1 MSNIIP
7 TNNSDEAAVT
17 TELAGLFNKLVLQA
31 DLSKLSE
38 TELVQYYHAVCK
50 RAGLDPMTKPFE
62 VLVLNGRKTL
72 YATKTAAAQLTAI
85 HSVSV
90 TIVDK
95 GRLGEDTYFA
105 QARVTKR
112 DGTTV
117 EDIGV
122 VSIANVRGEGLS
134 NAIMKAVTK
143 AKRRA
148 ILSAFGIGLNDESE
162 MEDVPNA
169 NLLKNSINPAIA
181 AELTQEQ
188 ADEVDSLTDMLIHA
202 EDAADLTAYIH
213 LIRDLDEV
221 VRLKLKPV
229 VLQTQERLNVVWLNG
244 KYTPKIIPNK
254 EDE

>member
-1 MSNIIP
+1 MSNVIAYEQNDDQ
-7 TNNSDEAAVT
+7 TK
-17 TELAGLFNKLVLQA
+17 ELAGLFNKLVLQA

-38 TELVQYYHAVCK
+38 TELVQYYQAVCK

-62 VLVLNGRKTL
+62 VLTLQGRKTL

-85 HSVSV
+85 HGVSV
-90 TIVDK
+90 NIVDK
-95 GRLGEDTYFA
+95 GKLGEDTYFA
-105 QARVTKR
+105 QARVTKK
-112 DGTTV
+112 DGASV

-169 NLLKNSINPAIA
+169 QLHRNAINPALA
-181 AELTQEQ
+181 AEMTTEQIESYEDLMANLAAADSPEELTKLISWIKD
-188 ADEVDSLTDMLIHA
+188 ADEI
-202 EDAADLTAYIH
+202 
-213 LIRDLDEV
+213 
-221 VRLKLKPV
+221 VRMKLKPCV
-229 VLQTQERLNVVWLNG
+229 SEAQERLNVVWLNG
-244 KYTPKIIPNK
+244 KYVPKQAGTAK
-254 EDE
+254 GGA